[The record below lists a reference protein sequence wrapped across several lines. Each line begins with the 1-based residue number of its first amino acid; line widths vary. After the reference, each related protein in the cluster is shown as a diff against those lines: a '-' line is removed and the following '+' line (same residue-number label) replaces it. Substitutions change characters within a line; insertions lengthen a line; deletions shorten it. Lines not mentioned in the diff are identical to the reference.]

1 MKNQLLG
8 FIFTFISL
16 MGLAQAPHMM
26 NYQAVVRDNSGQPL
40 AGGTPVKLRFTI
52 HDQNVG
58 GTAVFQEVQP
68 LSVNSLGMVIT
79 QIGSIAHLDTVNW
92 GNGPKYLEVEIDVN
106 NSGSYVVMG
115 TSQLI
120 SVPYALY
127 AANSATGP
135 TGPTGGQGPTGV
147 SGASGATGPTG
158 TGSTGPTGSGGGATG
173 ATGPTGAKG
182 STGANGPTGTNG
194 ATGPT
199 GANGATGN
207 TGVGSTGPTGS
218 GGGATGATGPTGAI
232 GSTGANGPTGTNGV
246 TGATGPT
253 GTKGATGTNG
263 NTGPTGAAN
272 ASGTLD
278 YVARFT
284 PNGTS
289 LGNSIMYDN
298 GTQVGV
304 GIVPAYSTTKLEVN
318 GTIYGYTDIV
328 AVQHHSTGNGS
339 ASIPGYAFN
348 LGGGG
353 TGSGALGLFSPDG
366 TSLGFVTNSA
376 QQAVINQ
383 NGQMGIGITPAYP
396 STKLEVDG
404 VIYGYTD
411 IVAVQHHS
419 TGNGSASAPG
429 YAFNLGG
436 GGTGTN
442 GLGMFSSDG
451 SSLGLVT
458 NSAEQMHISTAGDVG
473 IGTASPGAKLE
484 INGQVKITG
493 GVPGS
498 GKVLTSD
505 GVGLGSWQSISGT
518 TKIATSTSSSTLV
531 LTTSIAN
538 YPGGSVTITVPGA
551 GTLIVEADAWMKLDH
566 TTGTND
572 LLVLNIGTTATDQ
585 GTAFSQMHWSI
596 PSAMPTTPLSDYSF
610 MVRGVFTITTAGT
623 YTYYLNGYMSS
634 GASTDEFWYD
644 TMTATFY
651 GN

>member
-1 MKNQLLG
+1 MKKQLLG

-253 GTKGATGTNG
+253 GAKGATGTNG

-318 GTIYGYTDIV
+318 GT
-328 AVQHHSTGNGS
+328 
-339 ASIPGYAFN
+339 
-348 LGGGG
+348 
-353 TGSGALGLFSPDG
+353 
-366 TSLGFVTNSA
+366 
-376 QQAVINQ
+376 
-383 NGQMGIGITPAYP
+383 
-396 STKLEVDG
+396 
-404 VIYGYTD
+404 IYGYTD

>member
-1 MKNQLLG
+1 MKKQLLG

-135 TGPTGGQGPTGV
+135 TGPTGGQGPTG
-147 SGASGATGPTG
+147 
-158 TGSTGPTGSGGGATG
+158 
-173 ATGPTGAKG
+173 
-182 STGANGPTGTNG
+182 
-194 ATGPT
+194 PT

-253 GTKGATGTNG
+253 GAKGATGTNG

-289 LGNSIMYDN
+289 LGNSIIYDN

-383 NGQMGIGITPAYP
+383 SGQMGIGLTPAYP
-396 STKLEVDG
+396 STKLEVNG
-404 VIYGYTD
+404 TIYGYTD